1 MTFPTTSA
9 SIARTDAAQSFTGNQ
24 TLATGNLVIGTS
36 GQGIADSTGGT
47 TALFTSTEVTVNK
60 PVISTRFTSV
70 SGSTAS
76 TASGTP
82 VTIFAVP
89 VTVGNY
95 LVSAS
100 VGATDDPTNYNPVSI
115 LRVNRNASVLTSLAG
130 TATMTITLSGS
141 NVQSTQNIG
150 SSQVI
155 QFAIT
160 RIF

>member
-1 MTFPTTSA
+1 
-9 SIARTDAAQSFTGNQ
+9 
-24 TLATGNLVIGTS
+24 
-36 GQGIADSTGGT
+36 
-47 TALFTSTEVTVNK
+47 
-60 PVISTRFTSV
+60 
-70 SGSTAS
+70 
-76 TASGTP
+76 
-82 VTIFAVP
+82 
-89 VTVGNY
+89 
-95 LVSAS
+95 
-100 VGATDDPTNYNPVSI
+100 